1 MPIKFKNIVKELVP
15 PLIFRMLGRLLG
27 RQNKFVGPFKSWEE
41 AVEKSSGYDQDLILD
56 RVLKSTMK
64 VMSGEAAGERDSVA
78 LREADYTWPVT
89 SGLMC
94 AASSNQGRLHVLDF
108 GGALGSAYFQNRK
121 LLDFTTE
128 FSWSVVEQP
137 NFADAGRT
145 YVQDK
150 SIKFYD
156 SISECLLANTPNV
169 ILLGSVLQY
178 LKEPSKI
185 LRELAKTGAL
195 IIIDRTPISEN
206 NNEFILVQKVPAEIY
221 PASYPIRILSEKTIV
236 PPGYVKVAQFQSPE
250 GRMEKNDC
258 SFIWRGFFLLP
269 TTVKK

>member
-1 MPIKFKNIVKELVP
+1 MLNKFKNIFKELVP
-15 PLIFRMLGRLLG
+15 PLIFRILVRLLG
-27 RQNKFVGPFKSWEE
+27 RQNNFDGPFKTWEE
-41 AVEKSSGYDQDLILD
+41 AVAKSSGYDQDLILS

-64 VMSGEAAGERDSVA
+64 VIRGEAAGERDSVA
-78 LREADYTWPVT
+78 LKETDYTWPVT

-94 AASSNQGRLHVLDF
+94 AASSNEGRLHVLDF
-108 GGALGSAYFQNRK
+108 GGSLGSVYFQNRK
-121 LLDFTTE
+121 FLDFTTE

-137 NFADAGRT
+137 NFVNAGRA

-156 SISECLLANTPNV
+156 SISQCLLTNSPNV

-185 LRELAKTGAL
+185 LRELAQTRAL

-206 NNEFILVQKVPAEIY
+206 DNEFILVQKVPASIY
-221 PASYPIRILSEKTIV
+221 PASYPIHILSEKNIV
-236 PPGYVKVAQFQSPE
+236 PPGYVKVAQFKSPE
-250 GRMEKNDC
+250 GKMVKNDC
-258 SFIWRGFFLLP
+258 SFVWRGFFLLP
-269 TTVKK
+269 KTKK